1 MACTSPVRAAR
12 LRPAYDRSERR
23 SGWEHKVSLPAIASL
38 GALLLLA
45 NMARTEQSKEQ
56 LILIGVILL
65 GVVLALAFG
74 FMRKGSSGGS

>member
-1 MACTSPVRAAR
+1 MGVQGVFA
-12 LRPAYDRSERR
+12 
-23 SGWEHKVSLPAIASL
+23 AIASL
-38 GALLLLA
+38 GALVLLA